1 MLILCMWEQCL
12 KGPFVQFL
20 FQFSRQLTINMNSSD
35 NDYLRTPLLCCSW
48 PLRARPMVSS
58 ISRSKSKPLCKHTIK
73 CWWRSSCG
81 LFAPPHISHTDCL
94 LPWACPVRQYDLTHC
109 TDLVYPSSLSEARV
123 YVSSVDINIGYIKLE
138 SRAVWVGGVFTADT
152 SEALPSGCKHGQ
164 PRIQMDHFP
173 LASLTRNSRRGLL
186 LYSWVQQRCLLWLVW
201 SNCSLVAPCYFWCLK
216 ILDLEESWQNLSGG

>member
-1 MLILCMWEQCL
+1 MLVKILLWTFCC
-12 KGPFVQFL
+12 PSY
-20 FQFSRQLTINMNSSD
+20 FSHWLPPPMGLPGQTVRSD
-35 NDYLRTPLLCCSW
+35 SLQ
-48 PLRARPMVSS
+48 
-58 ISRSKSKPLCKHTIK
+58 RS
-73 CWWRSSCG
+73 
-81 LFAPPHISHTDCL
+81 
-94 LPWACPVRQYDLTHC
+94 
-109 TDLVYPSSLSEARV
+109 LVYPSSLSEAPV

-138 SRAVWVGGVFTADT
+138 SRAVWVGGIFTADT

-201 SNCSLVAPCYFWCLK
+201 SNCTLVAPCHFWCLK

>member
-1 MLILCMWEQCL
+1 MH
-12 KGPFVQFL
+12 
-20 FQFSRQLTINMNSSD
+20 SSD
-35 NDYLRTPLLCCSW
+35 SAYFRTSLVCCSL
-48 PLRARPMVSS
+48 PLTARPMVSS

-81 LFAPPHISHTDCL
+81 LFAAPPISHTDCL

-109 TDLVYPSSLSEARV
+109 EDLLCIRAILSEAPV

-138 SRAVWVGGVFTADT
+138 SRAVWVGGIFTADT

-164 PRIQMDHFP
+164 QRIQMDHFP

-186 LYSWVQQRCLLWLVW
+186 LYSWVQQRCLL
-201 SNCSLVAPCYFWCLK
+201 
-216 ILDLEESWQNLSGG
+216 